1 MWIIRKSEISYPT
14 VINFYSDE
22 TTIFAGK
29 YTATFLINN
38 EDKQTKIYIHDYC
51 STC

>member
-1 MWIIRKSEISYPT
+1 MWIIRKSGTSYPT
-14 VINFYSDE
+14 LINFYSDE

-38 EDKQTKIYIHDYC
+38 EDRQNEIYLYDFC
-51 STC
+51 STY